1 MIDARTLDRINSIKH
16 YQIDNL
22 INEEWVSILGYEG
35 LYMVSDL
42 GRIKSIFR
50 QVHGL
55 GGKTHSFPE
64 KLLSHQID
72 KFGYHRVPL
81 RKNSKAKYFSV
92 HRLVARH
99 FISNPFNLPQVNHK
113 KGNKSDNRATELE
126 WCTASQNKKHSYDE
140 FNHARMRG
148 ERNGMT
154 KITPEIIQSVKEAY
168 KQLQSF
174 NLTGKLFGISN
185 THAWRIVRNKTWEHL

>member
-1 MIDARTLDRINSIKH
+1 MRDYRTIERINSIRC
-16 YQIDNL
+16 YRIDNL
-22 INEEWVSILGYEG
+22 PNEKWIDIYGYEG

-50 QVHGL
+50 QVDGL
-55 GGKTHSFPE
+55 GGKIHSFPE
-64 KLLSHQID
+64 KLLSHQVD

-81 RKNSKAKYFSV
+81 RKNSKAKYLSV
-92 HRLVARH
+92 HRLVAQH
-99 FISNPFNLPQVNHK
+99 FIPNPFNLPQVNHK
-113 KGNKSDNRATELE
+113 KGNKSDNRATEIE

-140 FNHARMRG
+140 LNHARMRG

-154 KITPEIIQSVKEAY
+154 KITPEIIKSVKEAY
-168 KQLQSF
+168 NKLQSF
-174 NLTGKLFGISN
+174 KLTGNQFGISN